1 MPDMRRLLLSMV
13 ALWCLGCAGDDADAP
28 PPRDSKG
35 VQDEGVSSASSPSTK
50 GTVELADGWSYDADA
65 LTAEFPD
72 VTTIRLGDQI
82 RIWSRAADDW
92 FPMTVALLDE
102 QDISMVSFRVD
113 VPPKGTVTGVMPET
127 ARPVKK
133 VRITQ
138 VIVALDGEPFRPRI
152 GVVEPE
158 LTTPRLREMRMIS
171 KDRGK
176 HPDPKIDPYDKDV
189 VVDPALEV
197 VTTELLQP
205 AFGRDVILDGGTVY
219 FSGSNPWKAR
229 PVSDEEWLDGRI
241 QSYLRGV
248 SNRRRD
254 VRGE

>member
-1 MPDMRRLLLSMV
+1 M
-13 ALWCLGCAGDDADAP
+13 ACAGVLALGVGCSSEAESQPPPNPGASKGAGADASTP
-28 PPRDSKG
+28 
-35 VQDEGVSSASSPSTK
+35 SASASTEGK
-50 GTVELADGWSYDADA
+50 VVLGEGWTYDADA
-65 LTAEFPD
+65 LTDGFPD
-72 VTTIRLGDQI
+72 VTTIRLGDRI

-102 QDISMVSFRVD
+102 HDISMASFRVD

-138 VIVALDGEPFRPRI
+138 AIVALDGEPFRPRI
-152 GVVEPE
+152 GVAEPE

-171 KDRGK
+171 KDREK

-189 VVDPALEV
+189 VVDPAIEA

-205 AFGRDVILDGGTVY
+205 AFGRDVILDGETVY
-219 FSGSNPWKAR
+219 FSGSNPWKTR

-241 QSYLRGV
+241 QAYLRGV